1 MANWGFA
8 YQGVDFSFNNIKEQ
22 AFDIMPYGTDLT
34 YGSCG
39 WFDNDSPTPDEIYK
53 RTNMRVQDRG
63 WHFGENG
70 ISIWQNNIV
79 DFNAMSIQQMN
90 LCNFNDVE
98 SNYQLVA
105 QQLALLSQALT
116 MVRVSILQYIE
127 DGNSKDR
134 ICESKGFWRDARDS
148 NREFGYKVTE
158 LLNEVLQL
166 KENALKYESGEE
178 PTPPPPESYETDGGE
193 GDGGDGGVIN
203 GCMNKNATNYDPS
216 ATLDDGTCGQ
226 KSDAEK
232 NLIKIGKVL
241 LALIGFYFAYR
252 VVKKYWL

>member
-8 YQGVDFSFNNIKEQ
+8 YQGVDFSFNNIREQ
-22 AFDIMPYGTDLT
+22 ASDIMPYGTDLT
-34 YGSCG
+34 YGNCG
-39 WFDNDSPTPDEIYK
+39 IFDSDSPTPDEIYK

-90 LCNFNDVE
+90 LGNFNDVE
-98 SNYQLVA
+98 SNYQLIA
-105 QQLALLSQALT
+105 NQLILLK
-116 MVRVSILQYIE
+116 VSLGMARMNILQYAD

-148 NREFGYKVTE
+148 NREFGYKVDE
-158 LLNEVLQL
+158 LKNQVLQL

-178 PTPPPPESYETDGGE
+178 PTPPPPESYEQEGGE
-193 GDGGDGGVIN
+193 DGSAPPIS
-203 GCMNKNATNYDPS
+203 GCMNKDATNYDPS
-216 ATLDDGTCGQ
+216 ATLDDGSCGQ
-226 KSDAEK
+226 KSNAEK
-232 NLIKIGKVL
+232 SLIKIGKIL
-241 LALIGFYFAYR
+241 LALIGSYFAYR
-252 VVKKYWL
+252 IVKKYWV